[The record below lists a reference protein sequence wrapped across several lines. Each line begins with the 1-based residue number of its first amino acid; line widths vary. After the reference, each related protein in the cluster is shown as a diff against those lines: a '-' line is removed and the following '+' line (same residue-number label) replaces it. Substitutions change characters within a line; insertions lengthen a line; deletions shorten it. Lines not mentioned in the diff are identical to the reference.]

1 MSGEVKQK
9 PLNGELLLDQQ
20 ISKFDSMAKELQALR
35 DVYRSLPQPAQDA
48 IVQLIYRGMR

>member
-20 ISKFDSMAKELQALR
+20 ISKFDSMAKELQSLR